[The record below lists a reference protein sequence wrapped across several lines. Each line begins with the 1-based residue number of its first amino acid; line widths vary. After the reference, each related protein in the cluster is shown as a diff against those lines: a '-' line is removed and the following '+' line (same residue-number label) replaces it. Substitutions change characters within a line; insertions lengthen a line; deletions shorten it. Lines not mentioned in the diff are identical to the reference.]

1 MGHGDTEGKDLLEL
15 ELDGG
20 ADGVDLVVGVI
31 GVLEEGWELTE
42 LVHGRSEETWN
53 LLHDG
58 GGGKEEVVLAGK
70 LLDLLLVLVESLKTL
85 DIHAWDASGLGLLDV
100 LGITKDA
107 TGHAWTRKVR
117 ELDGTSETLVLLGVV
132 VLENDLELD
141 GLFELALLV
150 SGTLEDFGDALL
162 ESFGIDF
169 TTRERARVRRRSLPM
184 RVRTS
189 SQRLRVWIGY
199 GRVKSRTNEPHIES
213 GIER

>member
-169 TTRERARVRRRSLPM
+169 T
-184 RVRTS
+184 
-189 SQRLRVWIGY
+189 
-199 GRVKSRTNEPHIES
+199 HIES